1 MLDFQFRESQ
11 YLYLLIVLLPLGWLF
26 YWLIERRRTALI
38 SLMGDAAINRAKRLT
53 FYYRFRASLA
63 LLAMVFIIIALAR
76 PQWGQSQKRIE
87 VKGADVI
94 LAIDVSLSM
103 LASDEP
109 PSRLAR
115 ARRLCIDLIEQL
127 AGNRIGVIAFAGN
140 NAALMPL
147 TLDKGA
153 LEAFIDAI
161 DVQIANNSTT
171 AIEQAISQATKSLTL
186 AGKSAKVLI
195 IISDGEQ
202 QSDDPES
209 TISQAAKEAANNAIF
224 ILSVGVGSTQGSKI
238 PLDAIGK
245 TGFKLDQ
252 ENRPVITK
260 LQENLLQIAAS
271 ETGGNYLHVEANAS
285 EVKEITSFIEKLNK
299 GEITSFV
306 LQDREEKFQYFLAI
320 AALLVLGDLFLLGY
334 RT

>member
-1 MLDFQFRESQ
+1 MLDFQLRESQ
-11 YLYLLIVLLPLGWLF
+11 YLYLLVALLPLAWLF
-26 YWLIERRRTALI
+26 YWLIERRKAALI
-38 SLMGDAAINRAKRLT
+38 SLMGDAAIDRAKRLT
-53 FYYRFRASLA
+53 FYYRFRAILA

-76 PQWGQSQKRIE
+76 PQWGETKRRVEI
-87 VKGADVI
+87 KGADII

-127 AGNRIGVIAFAGN
+127 AGNRIGIIAFAGN

-147 TLDKGA
+147 TLDKSA
-153 LEAFIDAI
+153 LETFIDALDI
-161 DVQIANNSTT
+161 QITNNSTT

-186 AGKSAKVLI
+186 AGKAAKVLI

-209 TISQAAKEAANNAIF
+209 AISQAAKQAANNGIF
-224 ILSVGVGSTQGSKI
+224 ILSVGVGSIEGSKI

-245 TGFKLDQ
+245 VGFKLDQ

-260 LQENLLQIAAS
+260 LQENLLQLAAN
-271 ETGGNYLHVEANAS
+271 ETGGNYWHVEANAS

-306 LQDREEKFQYFLAI
+306 LQEREEKFQYFLAL
-320 AALLVLGDLFLLGY
+320 ATLLVLGDLFLLGY